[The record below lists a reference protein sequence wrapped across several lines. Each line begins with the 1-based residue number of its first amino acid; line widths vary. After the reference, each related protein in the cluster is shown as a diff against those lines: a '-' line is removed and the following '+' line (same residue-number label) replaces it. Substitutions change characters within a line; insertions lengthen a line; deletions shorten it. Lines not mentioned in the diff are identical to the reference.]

1 MSITYTTTAIAPR
14 TNMQL
19 TFGDEFNGN
28 TLPDTYGSGWKTVFP
43 GNLRTLGS
51 NGELQLYVDR
61 GFVNALGATPGY
73 SPFST
78 GDGTLTITAKP
89 TGADAVN
96 FNNFAYTS
104 GMINTADSVQ
114 FKYGYIEATAQLPA
128 GKGLWPALWLRSADS
143 SVKAEIDLME
153 VLGQKTNFLY
163 QTAHTNDGGII
174 KATRATVADMSAGM
188 HTYGV
193 DWQED
198 RITFYFDGK
207 VMSSVATPESL
218 KVPMYFIANL
228 AVGGWAGAPDA
239 TTKWP
244 AEYKID
250 SVHIWQDA
258 STFIGKTV
266 KGTTASEL
274 LTGNDGNDT
283 IFGGG
288 GNDTVLAS
296 AGHDRVYTGGGN
308 DRINAGPGN
317 DYIDG
322 GAGTDTMIGGLG
334 DDIFIVN
341 IATDQVIEFANQ
353 GFDTVRTALS
363 TYSIG
368 GNIEGLTHLGDTAFK
383 GVGNLLNNR
392 LEGAGGSDTLIGG
405 AGHDTVIGQAGGDRL
420 EGGIG
425 NDKLFGGAGN
435 DTMLGGD
442 GTDLF
447 VFKAADGAGHDL
459 ILDFKVGTDH
469 IDARELGFT
478 SLEAALSHAVANGAS
493 TIITADNGAVITLQN
508 VNKLALTGYDF
519 IF

>member
-1 MSITYTTTAIAPR
+1 MSTLYNTATSAPR
-14 TNMQL
+14 TNMTL

-28 TLPDTYGSGWKTVFP
+28 TLPETLGSAWKTVFP

-51 NGELQLYVDR
+51 NGELQLYVDKN
-61 GFVNALGATPGY
+61 FVNAWGVTPGY

-78 GDGTLTITAKP
+78 GDGTLTITAAP
-89 TGADAVN
+89 TGDNKAS

-104 GMINTADSVQ
+104 GMINTSDSVQ

-153 VLGQKTNFLY
+153 VLGQNTNFLY
-163 QTAHTNDGGII
+163 QTAHTDDGGII

-207 VMSSVATPESL
+207 QMSSVATPESL

-228 AVGGWAGAPDA
+228 AVGGWAGAPDG
-239 TTKWP
+239 TTQWP

-258 STFIGKTV
+258 ANFIGKSV
-266 KGTTASEL
+266 KGTAASEL

-283 IFGGG
+283 ITGGG
-288 GNDTVLAS
+288 GSDTVLAS
-296 AGHDRVYTGGGN
+296 AGNDKIYTGGGN

-322 GAGTDTMIGGLG
+322 SSGTDTMLGGLG

-341 IATDQVIEFANQ
+341 VATDQIIEFANQ
-353 GFDTVRTALS
+353 GFDTVRTALPS
-363 TYSIG
+363 YSLG
-368 GNIEGLTHLGDTAFK
+368 GNLEGLTHLGDTAFK
-383 GVGNLLNNR
+383 GIGNLLNNR
-392 LEGAGGSDTLIGG
+392 LEGAGG
-405 AGHDTVIGQAGGDRL
+405 ADTVL
-420 EGGIG
+420 
-425 NDKLFGGAGN
+425 GGAGN
-435 DTMLGGD
+435 DTIYGQSGNDRLEGGVGNDRLFGGVGNDTLLGGD

-447 VFKAADGAGHDL
+447 VFKAADGAGKDL
-459 ILDFKVGTDH
+459 ILDFKVGVDQ
-469 IDARELGFT
+469 IDARDLGLT
-478 SLEAALSHAVANGAS
+478 SLDAVLSHAIANGTS
-493 TIITADNGAVITLQN
+493 TIITADNGEVITLQN
-508 VNKLALTGYDF
+508 VNKTLLTAHDF
-519 IF
+519 VF

>member
-1 MSITYTTTAIAPR
+1 MT
-14 TNMQL
+14 L

-28 TLPDTYGSGWKTVFP
+28 TLPETYGSGWKTVFP

-51 NGELQLYVDR
+51 NGELQLYVDK
-61 GFVNALGATPGY
+61 GFVNALGTQPGY

-89 TGADAVN
+89 TGANAAN

-104 GMINTADSVQ
+104 GMINTLDSAQ

-153 VLGQKTNFLY
+153 VLGQNTSFLY

-174 KATRATVADMSAGM
+174 KATRANVGDMSASM

-198 RITFYFDGK
+198 RITFYFDGRQ
-207 VMSSVATPESL
+207 MSSVVTPESL

-250 SVHIWQDA
+250 SVHVWQDA
-258 STFIGKTV
+258 ANFIGKTV

-283 IFGGG
+283 IFGNG

-296 AGHDRVYTGGGN
+296 AGQDRVY
-308 DRINAGPGN
+308 INAGPGH
-317 DYIDG
+317 DYLDG

-341 IATDQVIEFANQ
+341 VATDQIIEFANQ

-363 TYSIG
+363 AYSIG

-405 AGHDTVIGQAGGDRL
+405 AGHDTVFGRAASDRL
-420 EGGIG
+420 EGGVG
-425 NDKLFGGAGN
+425 NDKLYGGTGN
-435 DTMLGGD
+435 DTLLGGD
-442 GTDLF
+442 GNDLF
-447 VFKAADGAGHDL
+447 VFKAADGVGSDL
-459 ILDFKVGTDH
+459 ILDFKVGIDE

-478 SLEAALSHAVANGAS
+478 SIEAILAHAVANGAS

-508 VNKLALTGYDF
+508 VNKDALTGHDF
-519 IF
+519 VF